1 MYKYC
6 KLAML
11 CYSDRFAARTGY
23 ALQSKYQAVNKD
35 RQQPHKMVTTNLGQW
50 NRNLMSYYSNIHI
63 HFHSHHNNPDQT
75 PTPQK
80 KVTKIQKQ
88 KIKQDINKKCK
99 MRDLRFYPAE
109 VATNCNV
116 NFWVRIRPPFY
127 IFSFVTIIQWTWRRK
142 YIVTLEVRTSR
153 KYFIIY
159 LAYFRIF

>member
-11 CYSDRFAARTGY
+11 CYRYRFAARTGY

-35 RQQPHKMVTTNLGQW
+35 RQQPHKMVTTYLGQW
-50 NRNLMSYYSNIHI
+50 NRNLICPIIATFTFISTHT
-63 HFHSHHNNPDQT
+63 NPDQT

-159 LAYFRIF
+159 FAYFRIF